1 MSKIRQV
8 IAARLKASQ
17 NTAAI
22 LTTFNEVNMKN
33 VIDLRAK
40 YKETFE
46 KKYGIKLGFM
56 SFRTK

>member
-22 LTTFNEVNMKN
+22 LTTFNEIDMKN
-33 VIDLRAK
+33 VMDLRAK
-40 YKETFE
+40 YKDAFE
-46 KKYGIKLGFM
+46 KNM
-56 SFRTK
+56 E

>member
-22 LTTFNEVNMKN
+22 LTTFNEIDMKN
-33 VIDLRAK
+33 VMDLRAK
-40 YKETFE
+40 YKDAFE

-56 SFRTK
+56 SFL